1 MFRAGV
7 YKGLGKKCQD
17 HALGVKY
24 KYAQKKAAALMK
36 YIKCDSPYFFDG
48 RSSRIRTCDPLVP
61 SQVLYQT
68 EPCPEFNVV
77 LTTLTIIKH
86 DYNIVNTKF

>member
-24 KYAQKKAAALMK
+24 KYAQTK
-36 YIKCDSPYFFDG
+36 YIVIING
-48 RSSRIRTCDPLVP
+48 VI
-61 SQVLYQT
+61 
-68 EPCPEFNVV
+68 VV
-77 LTTLTIIKH
+77 FKNKSTNFYGCK
-86 DYNIVNTKF
+86 